1 MADFDY
7 NSRKVITN
15 RRTESLNERLK
26 KVSAEDKALAKEIA
40 ENDTRYGNQITN
52 VQNEFLERK
61 DLKPSQWFGKKGLL
75 LPRRVHQGLLDAFV
89 SKVVI
94 RPTRALIYFRVMAED
109 RQKEVDLSD
118 LPDPSDDSG
127 KSSFSIPTSPLVR
140 TKRTLYHVDGY
151 FVLEIAA

>member
-75 LPRRVHQGLLDAFV
+75 LPRRVHA
-89 SKVVI
+89 
-94 RPTRALIYFRVMAED
+94 
-109 RQKEVDLSD
+109 
-118 LPDPSDDSG
+118 SG
-127 KSSFSIPTSPLVR
+127 S
-140 TKRTLYHVDGY
+140 
-151 FVLEIAA
+151 